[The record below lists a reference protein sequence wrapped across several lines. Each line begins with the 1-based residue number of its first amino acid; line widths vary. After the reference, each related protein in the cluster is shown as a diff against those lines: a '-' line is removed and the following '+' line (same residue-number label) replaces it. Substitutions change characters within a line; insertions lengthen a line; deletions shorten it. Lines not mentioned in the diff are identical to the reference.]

1 MLPHCQGECKLVEPL
16 WEIVWRYIK
25 KLKICLPLD
34 PTILLL
40 GIHLKESITLIQKKK
55 STLMFT
61 EVLFTITRILKQ
73 PRCPS
78 VDEWIKLWDMY
89 TMEYSLA
96 VKKKIVLLFATV
108 WMDLE
113 NIRLN
118 EISESEKDKYHMISL
133 ICGI

>member
-1 MLPHCQGECKLVEPL
+1 
-16 WEIVWRYIK
+16 
-25 KLKICLPLD
+25 
-34 PTILLL
+34 
-40 GIHLKESITLIQKKK
+40 
-55 STLMFT
+55 MFT

-78 VDEWIKLWDMY
+78 VDEWIKQLWDMY

-118 EISESEKDKYHMISL
+118 EISQSEKDKYHMISL
-133 ICGI
+133 I

>member
-1 MLPHCQGECKLVEPL
+1 MLIAALL
-16 WEIVWRYIK
+16 
-25 KLKICLPLD
+25 
-34 PTILLL
+34 TIA
-40 GIHLKESITLIQKKK
+40 KTW
-55 STLMFT
+55 
-61 EVLFTITRILKQ
+61 KQ
-73 PRCPS
+73 HKCPS
-78 VDEWIKLWDMY
+78 VDEWIKQLWDMY